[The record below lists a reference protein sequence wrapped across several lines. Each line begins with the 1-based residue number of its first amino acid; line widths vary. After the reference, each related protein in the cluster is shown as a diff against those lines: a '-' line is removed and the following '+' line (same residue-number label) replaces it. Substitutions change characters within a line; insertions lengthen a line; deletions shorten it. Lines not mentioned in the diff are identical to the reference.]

1 MGKTI
6 EVRLSDAQHAQLVA
20 EAEASGDSFF
30 GYCRSKLT
38 TQLLDAFP
46 LTPANPAPRVTIK
59 PTADDRIARIEDAV
73 ARLSE
78 IVLQG
83 HQPVAAQEAQPAE
96 PFDVEDLVNE
106 QFAEAEASGLT
117 ERIPD
122 EVEEVMAQSGMRPLS
137 RRPIRFSTTPRHLQ
151 GLG

>member
-20 EAEASGDSFF
+20 EAEASGESFF

-38 TQLLDAFP
+38 AVSVQAIRD
-46 LTPANPAPRVTIK
+46 RSVVV
-59 PTADDRIARIEDAV
+59 PTRPTTSTSDDRIARIEDAV

-96 PFDVEDLVNE
+96 HFDVEDLVNE